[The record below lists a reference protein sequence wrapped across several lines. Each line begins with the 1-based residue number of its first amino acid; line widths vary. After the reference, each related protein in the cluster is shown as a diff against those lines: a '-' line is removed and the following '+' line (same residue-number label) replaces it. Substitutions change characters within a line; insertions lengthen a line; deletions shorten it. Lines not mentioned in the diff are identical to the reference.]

1 MGKSGREIWISVFA
15 MMISCPELVK
25 IKRGNKIKEVRSGV
39 VSTAGVGD
47 DVRSGT
53 DIITTD
59 RVGALSSTIITARGR
74 GGARSRADGHG
85 RGHDG
90 GVQREICGVQRD
102 GYEGGCGVGELRL
115 CGTPY

>member
-1 MGKSGREIWISVFA
+1 M
-15 MMISCPELVK
+15 
-25 IKRGNKIKEVRSGV
+25 RSGV
-39 VSTAGVGD
+39 VGTAGVRDG
-47 DVRSGT
+47 VCSGT
-53 DIITTD
+53 DIITTGT
-59 RVGALSSTIITARGR
+59 VGALSSTIITARGR

-90 GVQREICGVQRD
+90 GAQREICGAQRD